1 MTRFTSTYLHSLVT
15 GDFEIK
21 EHIRI
26 KDLLSLERGGG
37 GVDLGKAEAEG
48 QEEYAAG
55 SDRDGR

>member
-1 MTRFTSTYLHSLVT
+1 MTRFTSTYLHPLVT

-26 KDLLSLERGGG
+26 KDLLSLKRGW
-37 GVDLGKAEAEG
+37 GVDLGNAEAEG

>member
-1 MTRFTSTYLHSLVT
+1 MT

-26 KDLLSLERGGG
+26 KDLLSLKRGW
-37 GVDLGKAEAEG
+37 GVDLGNAEAEG